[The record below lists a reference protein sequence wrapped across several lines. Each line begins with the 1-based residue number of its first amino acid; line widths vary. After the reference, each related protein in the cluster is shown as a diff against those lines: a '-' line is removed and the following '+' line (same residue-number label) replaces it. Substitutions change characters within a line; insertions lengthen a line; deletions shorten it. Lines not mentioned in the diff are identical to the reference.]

1 MPQDRA
7 SRTALFVAV
16 VRAVESSKPE
26 HARICHDPYAHRF
39 VSKAFFHLAR
49 LLERR
54 GYTEQLGTGVF
65 GFMVGRERHIDEY
78 LRSFLSTGLEQLV
91 ILGAGY
97 DARAYRFTELAVR
110 VRVFEADHRSSQE
123 AKLEKL
129 KGIFGHVPEHVV
141 YVPIDFAKQD
151 LGSALL
157 ASGYDPGSRTL
168 FIWQG
173 VTQYLTPDVVD
184 ATLGFITSHS
194 GGGSSVIF
202 DYIYTSL
209 LDGTTQHSEIDQMR
223 QSRWFTQEP
232 LTFGIPEGS
241 VRSFLEQRGFT
252 QVHDAD
258 AAYLHKT
265 YFTGANETR
274 SVAHGYAIASA
285 VVAPDNSP

>member
-1 MPQDRA
+1 MPENRG

-26 HARICHDPYAHRF
+26 HLRICNDPYAHRF
-39 VSKAFFHLAR
+39 VSRAFFHLAR
-49 LLERR
+49 LFERQGR
-54 GYTEQLGTGVF
+54 TERIAPGVF
-65 GFMVGRERHIDEY
+65 GFMVGRERHTDEY
-78 LRSFLSTGLEQLV
+78 LRTRLHAGLEQLV

-97 DARAYRFTELAVR
+97 DARAYRFSELAGR
-110 VRVFEADHRSSQE
+110 VRVFEVDHPASQE
-123 AKLEKL
+123 AKLARLRKIL
-129 KGIFGHVPEHVV
+129 GAVPEHVV
-141 YVPIDFAKQD
+141 YVPMDFAKQD

-184 ATLGFITSHS
+184 ATLGFITSYS
-194 GGGSSVIF
+194 GEGSSVIF

-209 LDGTTQHSEIDQMR
+209 LDGTAEHNEIAQMR
-223 QSRWFTQEP
+223 ESRWFKQEP
-232 LTFGIPEGS
+232 LTFGLPEGS
-241 VRSFLEQRGFT
+241 VRSFLERRGFT
-252 QVHDAD
+252 EVHDAD
-258 AAYLHKT
+258 AAFLHKT

-285 VVAPDNSP
+285 VVVPHP